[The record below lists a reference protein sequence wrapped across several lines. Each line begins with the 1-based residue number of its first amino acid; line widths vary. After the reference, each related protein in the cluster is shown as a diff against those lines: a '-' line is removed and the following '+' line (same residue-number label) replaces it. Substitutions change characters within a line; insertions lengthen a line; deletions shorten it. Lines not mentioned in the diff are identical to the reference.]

1 MFEIIFGY
9 YLFLFPVLLISAQI
23 FPFSYRKKIIDVR
36 ATIQCSLMVYSF
48 FLMRQLIGL
57 YQLTRLLKMNHS
69 ERDYFGTSMVE
80 MLLIVA
86 LPFLFLFKKIREGYF
101 LGLMIWLILLHAQLQ
116 KELLFLGAGILF
128 VNAFL
133 FYISLLTSIY
143 AFLWLLK
150 NSNTSSTL

>member
-9 YLFLFPVLLISAQI
+9 YLFLFPLLLISAQI

-48 FLMRQLIGL
+48 FLMRQLFGL

-69 ERDYFGTSMVE
+69 ERDYFGTSVVE
-80 MLLIVA
+80 MLLIVV
-86 LPFLFLFKKIREGYF
+86 LPFLFLFEKIRTGYF
-101 LGLMIWLILLHAQLQ
+101 LGLILWLILLHAQMQ
-116 KELLFLGAGILF
+116 KELLFLGGGILL

-143 AFLWLLK
+143 ALIWLL
-150 NSNTSSTL
+150 NNPNTSSAL